1 MICHLNISLG
11 HMQESLGM
19 KGWHDKAKTRASR
32 GSAPLAMRCEHR
44 AVRDSVQSQENA
56 SPVWLLVRLG
66 RFISHTLA
74 PAGIGPGRAGAAR
87 RVLAVACG

>member
-1 MICHLNISLG
+1 
-11 HMQESLGM
+11 MQESLGM

-44 AVRDSVQSQENA
+44 AVRDSVQSQDNV

-66 RFISHTLA
+66 RFISHT
-74 PAGIGPGRAGAAR
+74 GPGRAGAAR
-87 RVLAVACG
+87 RALAVACG